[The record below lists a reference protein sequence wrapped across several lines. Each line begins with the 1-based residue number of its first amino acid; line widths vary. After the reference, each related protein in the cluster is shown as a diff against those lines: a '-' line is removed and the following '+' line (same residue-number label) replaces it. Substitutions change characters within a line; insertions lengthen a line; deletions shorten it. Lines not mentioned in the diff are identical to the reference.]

1 VADAQFIINV
11 AASFEGEQT
20 LETTDALSSKLA
32 AAGATA
38 SDFQRAVLSL
48 SRSIDTAAA
57 ASTAANAALAAGNAE
72 YKLLEQSANEAAKAV
87 EKAAAGSKGVV
98 DLGAYRAAV
107 AASKQATSALQD
119 HAGTLAKLEQAAK
132 QATAEEKGL
141 STSLENTRKLAKAA
155 ADAENTHERSL
166 KKTAGAL
173 NGVGGPLGKLGG
185 AVLNLQDDFGDMS
198 ETLGSSGASA
208 VVAASAFASVALVV
222 AVVTAAVIAGVTAL
236 AAWAIGLADA
246 RRSAGL
252 TQQAVEALDPS
263 IAALSGSFASITA
276 QTGQTTPQLDA
287 LARSLEDAKVKA
299 ADMPEA
305 LRAAALAEAA
315 LGQGGSAKFLADIK
329 AGKVAVSA
337 LSAEANS
344 KLGGIV
350 KKQMLGLTAQTATLK
365 ANIGQLFGGLN
376 IDPVLSGLQKLVALF
391 DENTAAGSAI
401 KFLFESIFQPLINQA
416 DKAATVI
423 EAFVLGFLI
432 GLTKLY
438 IAVKPAIKAVSEFL
452 GLNAPDL
459 SDTLAAVTKAGEYL
473 VPAFVVAAAIFAAFA
488 VAIGVTVAAVVG
500 IQVAIY
506 SMVAAVVYAGVA
518 VVQGIQGAWQAVT
531 AYLDGIIPGLGQVGT
546 QIMQGL
552 ANGIAAAAGL
562 PLQAITGAVSGA
574 ISGAKSLLGIHSPS
588 KVFADIG
595 GYTAEGFA
603 QGVDEGAP
611 EAQTSLAS
619 MVSPS
624 SAQDALSGNVG
635 GSAPASGGASSGGG
649 VVINLQG
656 AQLTFQ
662 GVKDGPDSIERF
674 GEMLT
679 DYLEQDAA
687 AAGGASAA

>member
-1 VADAQFIINV
+1 
-11 AASFEGEQT
+11 
-20 LETTDALSSKLA
+20 
-32 AAGATA
+32 
-38 SDFQRAVLSL
+38 
-48 SRSIDTAAA
+48 
-57 ASTAANAALAAGNAE
+57 
-72 YKLLEQSANEAAKAV
+72 
-87 EKAAAGSKGVV
+87 
-98 DLGAYRAAV
+98 
-107 AASKQATSALQD
+107 
-119 HAGTLAKLEQAAK
+119 
-132 QATAEEKGL
+132 
-141 STSLENTRKLAKAA
+141 
-155 ADAENTHERSL
+155 
-166 KKTAGAL
+166 
-173 NGVGGPLGKLGG
+173 
-185 AVLNLQDDFGDMS
+185 
-198 ETLGSSGASA
+198 
-208 VVAASAFASVALVV
+208 VALVV